1 MDETPPIT
9 RRDLEFSFPLLWA
22 LLRPASGRVLS
33 LGIALCFDDILG
45 FGEVLV
51 EDIDG
56 P

>member
-1 MDETPPIT
+1 MSDTSPLV
-9 RRDLEFSFPLLWA
+9 RKDLEFFHPLLRA

-33 LGIALCFDDILG
+33 LGIALCFDDFLG

>member
-1 MDETPPIT
+1 MSDTDPLAK
-9 RRDLEFSFPLLWA
+9 RDLEFSPPLLRA

>member
-1 MDETPPIT
+1 MSETPTIA
-9 RRDLEFSFPLLWA
+9 RRDLEFFPPLLRA